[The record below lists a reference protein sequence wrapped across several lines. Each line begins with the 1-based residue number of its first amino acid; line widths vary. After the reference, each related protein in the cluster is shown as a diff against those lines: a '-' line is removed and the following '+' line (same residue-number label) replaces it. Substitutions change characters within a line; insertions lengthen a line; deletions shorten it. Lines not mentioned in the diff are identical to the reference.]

1 MNIFFER
8 GYGNELIE
16 FESLSSS
23 SFDFPLTCVC
33 AYDLRDVQ
41 GISLS
46 KRKLLF
52 DHHNHHLINNMY
64 KNIIVNPTP
73 LLIEH
78 IAMFSKVPSPQ
89 GGVISYLV
97 EGLQKEQLCVY
108 HSMHNIVKEHQK
120 TLLSQIAK
128 LINYEEKNLLMI
140 IGNSDSYFVSAACDN
155 LKPFEDLKKQITKQA
170 ITENKTEIRI
180 VN

>member
-1 MNIFFER
+1 
-8 GYGNELIE
+8 
-16 FESLSSS
+16 
-23 SFDFPLTCVC
+23 
-33 AYDLRDVQ
+33 
-41 GISLS
+41 
-46 KRKLLF
+46 
-52 DHHNHHLINNMY
+52 
-64 KNIIVNPTP
+64 
-73 LLIEH
+73 
-78 IAMFSKVPSPQ
+78 MFSKVPSPQ